1 MRPFWAIVKLTCRNV
16 LRSHIFQLLL
26 LILIMCV
33 AFIPATIQGDGTAQ
47 GFIQVSLKFS
57 LFSVALMLAL
67 SSVWSGCMIMTQ
79 DIDGYQL
86 HMVITKP
93 VSRIIIWLAKATGI
107 FFIHA
112 LLLAIASVLV
122 YVVVMA
128 RYNAQLVPPDEIER
142 VANEIRTAEAQAN
155 SMPNS
160 KERDVVVQKINELKD
175 IQKKLENSV
184 AEDTRIRNEV
194 LVARRRYVPVGTITN
209 EDGTKRDVPIYSRAY
224 INTKAREEFQ
234 RVLEDNAKKGIVW
247 DAGTQEARLR
257 DLNIET
263 TVKESVVKYGEE
275 NRKIWRITGLP
286 KEGVL
291 PLYLRF
297 RMYVTQVSDKTER
310 DTNGWWFYGRVA
322 PGGVDGETIA
332 LNNSWVP
339 LSSMPQMYRT
349 NRFIEIDLPKEAVD
363 SSGTMFLSFINF
375 DPEQE
380 DMFFQIYDGPQ
391 VYVQH
396 GGFTMNYVKCI
407 MIIALGLLILC
418 GLGCTAGGFLS
429 MPTAIFF
436 VITYL
441 LFGIFATIVVNN
453 DFIANIGDVIGK
465 YVGNVILTAVIPLQN
480 FEVSSLVADGIMI
493 EWSFIGNLFVDYFLL
508 KALPLF
514 LLGLYLYWRRE
525 MGLVIKK

>member
-93 VSRIIIWLAKATGI
+93 VSRIVIWLAKATGI

-112 LLLAIASVLV
+112 LLLAIASILV

-194 LVARRRYVPVGTITN
+194 LVARRRYVPVGTIT
-209 EDGTKRDVPIYSRAY
+209 R
-224 INTKAREEFQ
+224 
-234 RVLEDNAKKGIVW
+234 
-247 DAGTQEARLR
+247 
-257 DLNIET
+257 
-263 TVKESVVKYGEE
+263 
-275 NRKIWRITGLP
+275 
-286 KEGVL
+286 
-291 PLYLRF
+291 
-297 RMYVTQVSDKTER
+297 
-310 DTNGWWFYGRVA
+310 
-322 PGGVDGETIA
+322 
-332 LNNSWVP
+332 
-339 LSSMPQMYRT
+339 RT
-349 NRFIEIDLPKEAVD
+349 NILPRIYQYQGTRRVSE
-363 SSGTMFLSFINF
+363 SSG
-375 DPEQE
+375 
-380 DMFFQIYDGPQ
+380 
-391 VYVQH
+391 
-396 GGFTMNYVKCI
+396 
-407 MIIALGLLILC
+407 
-418 GLGCTAGGFLS
+418 
-429 MPTAIFF
+429 
-436 VITYL
+436 
-441 LFGIFATIVVNN
+441 
-453 DFIANIGDVIGK
+453 
-465 YVGNVILTAVIPLQN
+465 
-480 FEVSSLVADGIMI
+480 
-493 EWSFIGNLFVDYFLL
+493 
-508 KALPLF
+508 
-514 LLGLYLYWRRE
+514 R
-525 MGLVIKK
+525 

>member
-93 VSRIIIWLAKATGI
+93 VSRIVIWLAKATGI

-112 LLLAIASVLV
+112 LLLAIASILV

-194 LVARRRYVPVGTITN
+194 LVARRRYVPVGTITDEGASSFALDFGIELNDEVSPEDMKYIASAVDGFAEKNLLRPSSVN
-209 EDGTKRDVPIYSRAY
+209 ESGFSVSWSADAA
-224 INTKAREEFQ
+224 KAF
-234 RVLEDNAKKGIVW
+234 AKM
-247 DAGTQEARLR
+247 ALR
-257 DLNIET
+257 
-263 TVKESVVKYGEE
+263 KYGIEPNEE
-275 NRKIWRITGLP
+275 T
-286 KEGVL
+286 
-291 PLYLRF
+291 
-297 RMYVTQVSDKTER
+297 
-310 DTNGWWFYGRVA
+310 
-322 PGGVDGETIA
+322 
-332 LNNSWVP
+332 
-339 LSSMPQMYRT
+339 
-349 NRFIEIDLPKEAVD
+349 
-363 SSGTMFLSFINF
+363 
-375 DPEQE
+375 
-380 DMFFQIYDGPQ
+380 
-391 VYVQH
+391 
-396 GGFTMNYVKCI
+396 
-407 MIIALGLLILC
+407 
-418 GLGCTAGGFLS
+418 
-429 MPTAIFF
+429 
-436 VITYL
+436 
-441 LFGIFATIVVNN
+441 FA
-453 DFIANIGDVIGK
+453 
-465 YVGNVILTAVIPLQN
+465 
-480 FEVSSLVADGIMI
+480 M
-493 EWSFIGNLFVDYFLL
+493 
-508 KALPLF
+508 
-514 LLGLYLYWRRE
+514 
-525 MGLVIKK
+525 MGLSVIKDASELW